1 MKIKISDKEKVIQFA
16 IIFSNLNST
25 FEEVNLYFNTTGLYF
40 QTTDSSLIS
49 MVELNIK
56 AEWFDVYEIKVNQ
69 VFGINIEC
77 FNKILSCIDKD
88 YTIEIKFKEKS
99 DKINI
104 ILSDEKIIKEYEM
117 NLMDIDTDIFD
128 IPNTEYASDIVLD
141 SPIFKE
147 YITELTMFGEYLDFN
162 CSENEIVLST
172 EGDFGKSKII
182 INEEYLEEYGIEEDT
197 NIEQSFNI
205 KYMKMVSNFVKLN
218 KLTNIHVSDDKPLK
232 IEYHL
237 DNDENKITFFL
248 APKIKDD

>member
-1 MKIKISDKEKVIQFA
+1 MKIKISNKEKVMQFA
-16 IIFSNLNST
+16 IIFSNLNTT

-56 AEWFDVYEIKVNQ
+56 AEWFDIYEIKVNQ

-77 FNKILSCIDKD
+77 FNKILYCIDKD
-88 YTIEIKFKEKS
+88 YTIEINFKENS

-128 IPNTEYASDIVLD
+128 IPNSEYSSDIVLD

-162 CSENEIVLST
+162 CSENEIILST

-182 INEEYLEEYGIEEDT
+182 INEEYLEEYCIEEEA
-197 NIEQSFNI
+197 NINLSYSI
-205 KYMKMVSNFVKLN
+205 KIIKIISNFVKLN
-218 KLTNIHVSDDKPLK
+218 KLTNIHVSEDKPLK
-232 IEYHL
+232 IEYKL
-237 DNDENKITFFL
+237 DDSNVNKLSFFL
-248 APKIKDD
+248 APKMVD